1 MVLTM
6 GMSPLESVLKLIGVL
21 LLFIIIL
28 AATYFTTRLI
38 GNIQNNQ
45 RKKSNFKII
54 EGFKVAPGKYLQ
66 LIQIGSKYYL
76 IGIGKNEI
84 SIIKEIKQED
94 LLLGEELEVSQLDFS
109 KHLNR
114 LMDKVKKK
122 EDKG

>member
-1 MVLTM
+1 MLVTI
-6 GMSPLESVLKLIGVL
+6 GMSPLESVFKLIGLL

-28 AATYFTTRLI
+28 GATYFTTRLV

-66 LIQIGSKYYL
+66 LIQIGRKYYL

-84 SIIKEIKQED
+84 TIIKELDKED
-94 LLLGEELEVSQLDFS
+94 LLLEELELNQKDFS
-109 KHLNR
+109 KHLNS

-122 EDKG
+122 GK